1 MVLILNF
8 FFLFLQDEVIELE
21 KVFASKTVL
30 LELQQLLN
38 DREQMQECS
47 DRRNGVPIKN
57 DSREGPKVRKSKIE
71 ASLTLKLIN

>member
-1 MVLILNF
+1 M
-8 FFLFLQDEVIELE
+8 IELE

-38 DREQMQECS
+38 DRQQMQECS

-57 DSREGPKVRKSKIE
+57 DLVRKVRKSKIE
-71 ASLTLKLIN
+71 ASLTLKFIN